1 MLDVIGLLYFTI
13 SNLYLLGS
21 FPIHIF
27 EFLDLRTG
35 YAISDYALLFEVG
48 SYFNISAIITGL
60 LCGLDAIT
68 NPKYKRIKKS
78 LYNIHVITAFSL
90 VGIGIYPLTGATFDM
105 NRILHWIFALTFVL
119 IYPLVRIFV
128 LRYFNKRLFKKLLLL
143 YVGLNIASI
152 AVYMYV
158 SIRYVAY
165 PEYLLWV
172 NLLII
177 IILSQIAIS
186 KKKKE

>member
-21 FPIHIF
+21 FPIYIF

-35 YAISDYALLFEVG
+35 YAVSDYALLFEVG
-48 SYFNISAIITGL
+48 TYFNVSAIITGL

-68 NPKYKRIKKS
+68 NLKYKRIRKS
-78 LYNIHVITAFSL
+78 LYNIHAIAAFSL
-90 VGIGIYPLTGATFDM
+90 VGIGIFPLTGAVVDT
-105 NRILHWIFALTFVL
+105 NKVLHWIFALTFIL
-119 IYPLVRIFV
+119 IYPLTRIFV
-128 LRYFNKRLFKKLLLL
+128 LRYFNKKLFKKLLIL
-143 YVGLNIASI
+143 YIGLNIA
-152 AVYMYV
+152 ALGVYMYV
-158 SIRYVAY
+158 SIRYIAY
-165 PEYLLWV
+165 PEYLMWL
-172 NLLII
+172 NLLAV